1 MSSPFTAEIIPL
13 PLLGAKQEPGG
24 SSPRSAPADFLEPV
38 ALARAM
44 RDEPTRRAIEAR
56 LNGAA
61 RHVTVPP
68 IRPMPS
74 VLAIDALFMVSGA
87 IAALIVCVCLLWG
100 AF

>member
-1 MSSPFTAEIIPL
+1 MASPFTAEIIPL
-13 PLLGAKQEPGG
+13 PLLGAKQEPGVP
-24 SSPRSAPADFLEPV
+24 PRSAPANFLDPV

-61 RHVTVPP
+61 LRERIQHREQVARNQLRIGLACCILSALV
-68 IRPMPS
+68 
-74 VLAIDALFMVSGA
+74 VLYFGA
-87 IAALIVCVCLLWG
+87 ELLRL